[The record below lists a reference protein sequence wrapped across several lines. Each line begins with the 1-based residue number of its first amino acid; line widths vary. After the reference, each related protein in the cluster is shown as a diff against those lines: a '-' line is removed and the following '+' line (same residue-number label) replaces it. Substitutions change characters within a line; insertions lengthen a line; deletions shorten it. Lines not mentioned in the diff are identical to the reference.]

1 MSPRLLPLATAVVLY
16 CSSAAAPAAPAALE
30 SLSLLDQA
38 GGLPDDFRDHFFD
51 VPLVVRVERDGRFL
65 GDARAV
71 LSADNTLSLLEF
83 TDSHDSTEPPAERTR
98 WLKVLAAPHPLGACT
113 ERCDAGLVR
122 LHYSLESSL
131 LSIATEGGGLASADV
146 RHYTLPEGGSRGL
159 ILRHQLNAYAVES
172 AGMAGRYAVQLQGSL
187 GTWSLTG
194 DYQVDR
200 SSDPQDGLRHAIQ
213 SLYAQRELRDTFLR
227 AGFFLPSF
235 QGVTRQPRAPGS
247 PGFTTV
253 GVMAGSSDSL
263 AIDARVPSLYPVYV
277 TANRE
282 GVVEVYRDGS
292 LVLTQP
298 VQPGLQALDTRRL
311 PGGIYEVELRVIED
325 GRESS
330 RETTVIHKP
339 NNWRDPSRRWRYSA
353 FAGVQHALLDSS
365 DDPHAG
371 AFAAGGTINY
381 LAHPRSVVGLSVQHL
396 DAGTAVAGSV
406 DWQINDVANLFSNA
420 YSGDLGSGVDL
431 QALWRH
437 QRGTVILSHNRSWQE
452 RRRPWDDRFE
462 PPPPDSERPATQS
475 GWLQSSALSVTQRLG
490 ESLHATTR
498 LSYQR
503 GISQGMGVDLS
514 LSRRQ
519 ALLGSD
525 ATWRVSMFD
534 RPANISTGMRRNRG
548 VDLTLNIAL
557 GSEGRRYTGSLG
569 SRTARLGERSLYASA
584 GAQQNFANGMVRSAS
599 GQVTLDSDGLGLST
613 AAIVEHPAARG
624 DLYLQRSSLRGQLGG
639 GLNLDSTVAIGGGR
653 MAISG
658 AAQSGSADT
667 GMIVDVR
674 SELPDVALL
683 AHDSRGGSYVL
694 QAGRN
699 FLPVNA
705 YRTGVL
711 QIDFDGRSAPAASIQ
726 PSTLDYHLNKGGV
739 AVGHIEVVRT
749 VTVMGRLQ
757 DATGTPL
764 AGAHVINHAGRS
776 VVEADGFFA
785 LEMSS
790 RAPRLE
796 VRHPRVSGCSF
807 ALDGRTTRPQG
818 DTWMAGILRCPPSS
832 LAGAGTVIP
841 HAGVAP

>member
-227 AGFFLPSF
+227 AGFFLPNF

-353 FAGVQHALLDSS
+353 FAGVQHALLDSIE
-365 DDPHAG
+365 DPDAG
-371 AFAAGGTINY
+371 DVAAGGILNY
-381 LAHPRSVVGLSVQHL
+381 LAHPRAVIGLSAQHL
-396 DAGTAVAGSV
+396 GGRNSIAGSL
-406 DWQINDVANLFSNA
+406 DWQVSDSANLYTNA
-420 YSGDLGSGVDL
+420 YTGDRGDGVDL
-431 QALWRH
+431 QGLWRYRH
-437 QRGTVILSHNRSWQE
+437 GSVIVSHNRSWQE
-452 RRRPWDDRFE
+452 RGRPGDDGWLPSAPVVETR
-462 PPPPDSERPATQS
+462 S
-475 GWLQSSALSVTQRLG
+475 GWWQTSAVSVNHRLG
-490 ESLHATTR
+490 DSSTIAVRASHHSGTR
-498 LSYQR
+498 NGLGLDASF
-503 GISQGMGVDLS
+503 
-514 LSRRQ
+514 SRRRS
-519 ALLGSD
+519 LFGSD
-525 ATWRVSMFD
+525 ATWRASVFD
-534 RPANISTGMRRNRG
+534 RPGSVSSGMRRNRG
-548 VDLTLNIAL
+548 VDFTLNLAL
-557 GSEGRRYTGSLG
+557 GSEGRRYSGSLG
-569 SRTARLGERSLYASA
+569 SRTATNGGRSLYASA
-584 GAQQNFANGMVRSAS
+584 GAQQTFAEGVLRAVA
-599 GQVTLDSDGLGLST
+599 GQAGVDSDGLGLS
-613 AAIVEHPAARG
+613 ANAQFEHPALHG
-624 DLYLQRSSLRGQLGG
+624 DIHAQRSSLGGHLSG
-639 GLNLDSTVAIGGGR
+639 GLNLESTLALGAGKLAI
-653 MAISG
+653 AG
-658 AAQSGSADT
+658 AGQAGHTDT
-667 GMIVDVR
+667 GMIVDVS
-674 SELPDVALL
+674 SELADVALR

-694 QAGRN
+694 QPGRN
-699 FLPVNA
+699 FLPVTA
-705 YRTGVL
+705 YQSGAL
-711 QIDFDGRSAPAASIQ
+711 QIDFEGRSAPAAAIQ
-726 PSTLDYHLNKGGV
+726 PASLDYHLNKGGV
-739 AVGHIEVVRT
+739 AYGKVDVLST
-749 VTVMGRLQ
+749 FTVMGHLQ
-757 DATGTPL
+757 DAAGKPL

-790 RAPRLE
+790 RTPSLE
-796 VRHPRVSGCSF
+796 VRHPQVSSCSF
-807 ALDGRTTRPQG
+807 ALDGKTTRPQG
-818 DTWMAGILRCPPSS
+818 DAWMAGILRCPPST
-832 LAGAGTVIP
+832 LAEHGTARSID
-841 HAGVAP
+841 GEAP